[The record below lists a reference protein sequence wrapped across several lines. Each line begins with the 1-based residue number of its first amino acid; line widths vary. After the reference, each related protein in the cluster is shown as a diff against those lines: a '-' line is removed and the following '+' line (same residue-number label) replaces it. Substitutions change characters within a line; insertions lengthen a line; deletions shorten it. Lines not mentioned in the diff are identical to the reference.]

1 MEINLAFLIFQLLVL
16 IFSVMIHE
24 ISHGYVAERLG
35 DQTAKL
41 AGRLTLNPLKHI
53 DPIGSIILPVVLFL
67 SGANFILGWA
77 KPVPYNPYNLKKDMK
92 YGPLKVAL
100 AGPASNLLVLIVLG
114 VFARLGAGYLDPT
127 FIGLMGFIAMLNIS
141 LAFFN
146 LIPIPPLDGSK
157 ILTLILP
164 RRYALILE
172 NFSFY
177 GIFIVFGLLL
187 FFPRFFSY
195 ISYLA
200 ALLFYAVAGGEVF
213 AITQNLLGSFGG
225 GG

>member
-24 ISHGYVAERLG
+24 ISHGYVAEKLG

-53 DPIGSIILPVVLFL
+53 DPIGSIILPAVLFFT
-67 SGANFILGWA
+67 GAGFILGWA

-114 VFARLGAGYLDPT
+114 IFARLGVGYLDPT
-127 FIGLMGFIAMLNIS
+127 FIGLLGFIAMLNIS

-164 RRYALILE
+164 RRYALALE
-172 NFSFY
+172 NLSFY
-177 GIFIVFGLLL
+177 GIFIVFGLLM
-187 FFPRFFSY
+187 FFPKVFLY
-195 ISYLA
+195 ISLLA
-200 ALLFYAVAGGEVF
+200 DFVFYSIAGSDVF
-213 AITQNLLGSFGG
+213 AITLNLLGSFETGG
-225 GG
+225 

>member
-1 MEINLAFLIFQLLVL
+1 MITMEINLAFLLFQLLVL

-24 ISHGYVAERLG
+24 ISHGYVAEKLG

-53 DPIGSIILPVVLFL
+53 DPVGSIILPAVLFFT
-67 SGANFILGWA
+67 GANFILGWA

-114 VFARLGAGYLDPT
+114 ILARLGAGYLDPT

-141 LAFFN
+141 LAVFN

-157 ILTLILP
+157 ILTLFLP
-164 RRYALILE
+164 SRYALVIERL
-172 NFSFY
+172 SFY
-177 GIFIVFGLLL
+177 GIFVVFGLLM

-195 ISYLA
+195 IFYLA
-200 ALLFYAVAGGEVF
+200 TLIFYSVVGGDVFSLTNNLFSNF
-213 AITQNLLGSFGG
+213 
-225 GG
+225 